1 MAKIR
6 IITDS
11 NSGILQR
18 EAEELGIKVIPMPF
32 VVDGEEYLEE
42 ITLSQEEFYEKLKS
56 DANVTTSQPS
66 QLYLEELWDK
76 ELETYDKIIYIPMS
90 SGLSATCSN
99 AKNYAKKYDGKVLV
113 VDNTRISVNLRETVL
128 QAIDLVNNGKTAE
141 EVKEYLEKEKDKV
154 AIYITM
160 GVLKYLKKG
169 GRISPAAAAL
179 GAMLN
184 VKPILYS
191 NGGAFEKH
199 AMVLSYSQA
208 RKKMITQALKDLE
221 TKFKEDYENGNMIVS
236 VAHTQNGKEAEKFK
250 EEIIASM
257 PKVKF
262 GYINPLSL
270 SVACHIGPGA
280 LAISLCKTGINK

>member
-1 MAKIR
+1 MEKIR

-11 NSGILQR
+11 NSGILQQ
-18 EAEELGIKVIPMPF
+18 EAENFGIFVIPMPF

-42 ITLSQEEFYEKLKS
+42 ISLSQEEFYEKLKA

-66 QLYLEELWDK
+66 QIYLEELWEK

-99 AKNYAKKYDGKVLV
+99 AKNYAKKYDGRVVV
-113 VDNTRISVNLRETVL
+113 VDNTRISVNMRESVM
-128 QAIDLVNNGKTAE
+128 QAIELVNAKKKAE
-141 EVKEYLEKEKDKV
+141 EIKEFLENEKSKV
-154 AIYITM
+154 SVYITM

-191 NGGAFEKH
+191 SGGAFEKS

-208 RKKMITQALKDLE
+208 RKKMIALAMKDLE
-221 TKFKEDYENGNMIVS
+221 TKFKEDYDKGNMMVS
-236 VAHTQNGKEAEKFK
+236 IAHTQNEKEAEKFK
-250 EEIIASM
+250 SEIMAAM
-257 PKVKF
+257 PNIKF

-280 LAISLCKTGINK
+280 LAISLCKTGIK

>member
-1 MAKIR
+1 MEKIR

-18 EAEELGIKVIPMPF
+18 EAEELGICVVPMPF
-32 VVDGEEYLEE
+32 VVDGEEFLEE
-42 ITLSQEEFYEKLKS
+42 ISLSQDEFYEKLKS

-66 QLYLEELWDK
+66 QIYLEELWNK
-76 ELETYDKIIYIPMS
+76 ELETCDKVIYIPMS

-99 AKNYAKKYDGKVLV
+99 AKNYAKKYDGRVLV
-113 VDNTRISVNLRETVL
+113 IDNTRISVNLKESIM
-128 QAIDLVNNGKTAE
+128 QAIELAKAGKKAE
-141 EVKEYLEKEKDKV
+141 YIKEFLENEKDKV
-154 AIYITM
+154 SIYITM

-191 NGGAFEKH
+191 NGGAFEKS
-199 AMVLSYSQA
+199 AMVLSISQA
-208 RKKMITQALKDLE
+208 RKKMLALAIKDLE
-221 TKFKEDYENGNMIVS
+221 TKFKDDYEKGNMQVS
-236 VAHTQNGKEAEKFK
+236 VAHTQNEKEAERFRN
-250 EEIIASM
+250 EILAAM
-257 PKVKF
+257 PKVQF
-262 GYINPLSL
+262 GYLDSLSL

-280 LAISLCKTGINK
+280 LAISLCKCGIK